1 MGGVNGAGKSSLSGV
16 LQSERRDLGEII
28 NVDEIA
34 ASREI
39 SNIEAGKFALAK
51 IKQLMNKGLNFSQET
66 TLSGIK
72 TSQTISRARRR
83 GYYIRLYYVGL
94 ETVEESIA
102 RIRVRAENGGHYIP
116 DEDVVRRFNFRYAN
130 LMRILP
136 QCDEVHFYD
145 NGNGFIE
152 VARIIDGQLLF
163 RQTVTPKWMVELSGH
178 IQKAKDSNRM

>member
-1 MGGVNGAGKSSLSGV
+1 M

-28 NVDEIA
+28 NVDDIA
-34 ASREI
+34 AEKEI
-39 SNIEAGKFALAK
+39 SNIEAGKIALAK
-51 IKQLMNKGLNFSQET
+51 IKLLMNKGLNFTQET

-94 ETVEESIA
+94 ETVEESIQ
-102 RIRVRAENGGHYIP
+102 RIRIRAENGGHFIP
-116 DEDVVRRFNFRYAN
+116 DEDVVRRFNSRYDN

-136 QCDEVHFYD
+136 LCDEVHFYD
-145 NGNGFIE
+145 NCNGFIE
-152 VARIIDGQLLF
+152 IARILEGQLLF
-163 RQTVTPKWMVELSGH
+163 RNALTPRWMIELSSY